1 MLFLTGDE
9 ESSAHLMEAM
19 KDGYV
24 NVSLVKVIVEGSAG
38 VGKTC
43 LLHLLLKRP
52 PPQKRHSTGVA
63 ERAIRVIRVWKES
76 GEWNEIS
83 TEEFQKMIAEIVP
96 VLYQELRDKKQ
107 GEEEE
112 NENEGEVA
120 IREWEE
126 GEVSGVVLGGMS
138 MVRDDETSVVTVG
151 ETSVVQEVGKGEE
164 IQKRESKHTVNLKD
178 GKAVMEDVL
187 RKLTQMV
194 GSGKTSRR
202 LLDMELM
209 YLTDTGGQQPFW
221 DLIPI
226 FTRATSA
233 TIFVHRLC
241 EELDEHPLNDLYQRG
256 QQVGPS
262 RRATLTTA
270 QAFKTMLRGMHEGGR
285 HSKIITVGTH
295 RDLAEDCKETLMEK
309 NKKLVAISSSNFKR
323 DVVYRN
329 EGLKEVVFPVNT
341 TAPEEVDRKE
351 GEKIRASIEKE
362 ATQHEIPIWW
372 FILQMI
378 LEDLAR
384 KLGRDVLSKEE
395 CLRISDSLG
404 FSEAELN
411 SALSFFDRL
420 NIFFFKETVLP
431 TAVFTNPQVPLDK
444 LSKLVEKQYHLK
456 AAEADP
462 SKAADLAMTGDW
474 QSFRDQGVLT
484 LQMLQEFESHYLEE
498 VFTARHFL
506 LLLEKLLVIAP
517 LSSAKTLSTTEY
529 FFPAVLS
536 TMPESRV
543 SGFLSSR
550 KPGDIAALAV
560 EFPTGWAPPGVFC
573 CSVCHLQ
580 SHSHWEVVHRPHPT
594 SDGSPDSL
602 LTQVFR
608 NCITFTKRGRP
619 GSVTFIDNLAFFVV
633 CVNVGTSKLDRDEL
647 VELCQLVRWEHFA
660 AVKAGLE
667 KTHHSDSNPELSILC
682 PCQSQFCSSELH
694 TAQISDNRRKWICSK
709 DRDVFDCLSPEQN
722 LWLSGPGEPHT
733 HSHMQEH
740 TQSSLMMKAS
750 DDVCHTHGNQQKLS
764 LFWLGC
770 PHKPHMHGSPCT
782 ELFGVCL
789 CLALYCVVDL
799 EPCLLSCP
807 GSSVGRALCLGSG
820 PTRGSSFFFEKC
832 VGLGV
837 VDMHLLCSYT
847 P

>member
-1 MLFLTGDE
+1 
-9 ESSAHLMEAM
+9 MEAM

-43 LLHLLLKRP
+43 LLNLLLKRP
-52 PPQKRHSTGVA
+52 PPEKRHSTGVA

-83 TEEFQKMIAEIVP
+83 TEEFQKMIAEVVP
-96 VLYQELRDKKQ
+96 VLYQELTDKKQ
-107 GEEEE
+107 GKEEE
-112 NENEGEVA
+112 NEVLSELINKEEVG
-120 IREWEE
+120 ITEWEE
-126 GEVSGVVLGGMS
+126 GEVSGVVVGGMS
-138 MVRDDETSVVTVG
+138 MVGDDEFSRASVG
-151 ETSVVQEVGKGEE
+151 EASGVGDEG
-164 IQKRESKHTVNLKD
+164 
-178 GKAVMEDVL
+178 AVIEDVL

-202 LLDMELM
+202 LLDMDLI
-209 YLTDTGGQQPFW
+209 YLTDTGGQQAFW

-226 FTRATSA
+226 FTRDTSA

-262 RRATLTTA
+262 QRATFTTA
-270 QAFKTMLRGMHEGGR
+270 QAFKTMLIGIRKGGR

-295 RDLAEDCKETLMEK
+295 RDLAEDCKETLKEK
-309 NKKLVAISSSNFKR
+309 NEKLVAIASSNFKR

-341 TAPEEVDRKE
+341 KAPEEVDRKE
-351 GEKIRASIEKE
+351 GEKIRGSIEKE
-362 ATQHEIPIWW
+362 ATHHKIPIWW

-384 KLGRDVLSKEE
+384 KLDRDVLSKQE
-395 CLRISDSLG
+395 CLDISKSLG

-420 NIFFFKETVLP
+420 NIFLFKETVLP
-431 TAVFTNPQVPLDK
+431 TAVFTDPQVPLDK
-444 LSKLVEKQYHLK
+444 LSKLVQKQYHLK

-474 QSFRDQGVLT
+474 LSFRDQGVLT
-484 LQMLQEFESHYLEE
+484 LQMLQEFESHYLER
-498 VFTARHFL
+498 VFTARDFL

-517 LSSAKTLSTTEY
+517 LSSTEY

-536 TMPESRV
+536 MMPESRV
-543 SGFLSSR
+543 SEFLSLHR
-550 KPGDIAALAV
+550 AGNIEALVV

-580 SHSHWEVVHRPHPT
+580 SHFHWEVVHRPHSTP
-594 SDGSPDSL
+594 DGSPDSL

-608 NCITFTKRGRP
+608 NCITFTRRGRP
-619 GSVTFIDNLAFFVV
+619 GSVTFIDNLAFYVV
-633 CVNVGTSKLDRDEL
+633 YVKVDTSKMDRDEL
-647 VELCQLVRWEHFA
+647 VELCQLVQSELFA

-667 KTHHSDSNPELSILC
+667 KTHHSDSNPEQSFLC
-682 PCQSQFCSSELH
+682 HCQSQFCTSELH
-694 TAQISDNRRKWICSK
+694 TAQISDNRRKWICSNN
-709 DRDVFDCLSPEQN
+709 RDVFDRLSPEQN
-722 LWLSGPGEPHT
+722 LWLSGPG
-733 HSHMQEH
+733 
-740 TQSSLMMKAS
+740 
-750 DDVCHTHGNQQKLS
+750 
-764 LFWLGC
+764 
-770 PHKPHMHGSPCT
+770 
-782 ELFGVCL
+782 
-789 CLALYCVVDL
+789 
-799 EPCLLSCP
+799 
-807 GSSVGRALCLGSG
+807 
-820 PTRGSSFFFEKC
+820 
-832 VGLGV
+832 
-837 VDMHLLCSYT
+837 
-847 P
+847 

>member
-1 MLFLTGDE
+1 
-9 ESSAHLMEAM
+9 MEAM

-43 LLHLLLKRP
+43 LLNLLLKRP
-52 PPQKRHSTGVA
+52 PPQERHSTGCA
-63 ERAIRVIRVWKES
+63 ERAIRVTRVWKES

-96 VLYQELRDKKQ
+96 VLCQELRDKKQ
-107 GEEEE
+107 ATEEE
-112 NENEGEVA
+112 NEVLSELINEGEVG

-126 GEVSGVVLGGMS
+126 GEVSGVVVGGM
-138 MVRDDETSVVTVG
+138 RDEDDETSVVTVG
-151 ETSVVQEVGKGEE
+151 ETSEVQEVGGSVVGKGEE
-164 IQKRESKHTVNLKD
+164 IQKREIKHTVILKD
-178 GKAVMEDVL
+178 GKAVIEDVL

-202 LLDMELM
+202 LMDMELM

-226 FTRATSA
+226 FTRDTSA

-262 RRATLTTA
+262 QRATFTTA
-270 QAFKTMLRGMHEGGR
+270 QAFKTMLIGMRKGGR
-285 HSKIITVGTH
+285 HSKIITVGTY
-295 RDLAEDCKETLMEK
+295 RDLAEDCKETLKEK
-309 NKKLVAISSSNFKR
+309 NEKLVAIASSNFKR

-341 TAPEEVDRKE
+341 KAPEEVDRKE

-362 ATQHEIPIWW
+362 ATHHKIPIWW

-384 KLGRDVLSKEE
+384 KLDRDVLSKQE
-395 CLRISDSLG
+395 CLDISKSLG

-420 NIFFFKETVLP
+420 NIFLFKETVLP
-431 TAVFTNPQVPLDK
+431 TAVFTNPQVLLDK
-444 LSKLVEKQYHLK
+444 LSKLVQKQYHLK

-474 QSFRDQGVLT
+474 LSFRDQGVLT
-484 LQMLQEFESHYLEE
+484 LQMLQEFESHYLER
-498 VFTARHFL
+498 VFTARDFL

-517 LSSAKTLSTTEY
+517 LSSTEY

-536 TMPESRV
+536 MMPESCV
-543 SGFLSSR
+543 SEFLSLHR
-550 KPGDIAALAV
+550 AGNIEALVV

-580 SHSHWEVVHRPHPT
+580 SNFHWEVVHRPHSTP
-594 SDGSPDSL
+594 DGSPDSL

-608 NCITFTKRGRP
+608 NSITFTRRGRL

-633 CVNVGTSKLDRDEL
+633 CVNVDTSKLDRDEL
-647 VELCQLVRWEHFA
+647 VELCQLVRSELFA

-667 KTHHSDSNPELSILC
+667 KTHHSDSDHEQSFLC
-682 PCQSQFCSSELH
+682 HCQSQFCTSELH

-709 DRDVFDCLSPEQN
+709 NRDVFDRLSPEQN
-722 LWLSGPGEPHT
+722 LWLSGPG
-733 HSHMQEH
+733 
-740 TQSSLMMKAS
+740 
-750 DDVCHTHGNQQKLS
+750 
-764 LFWLGC
+764 
-770 PHKPHMHGSPCT
+770 
-782 ELFGVCL
+782 
-789 CLALYCVVDL
+789 
-799 EPCLLSCP
+799 
-807 GSSVGRALCLGSG
+807 
-820 PTRGSSFFFEKC
+820 
-832 VGLGV
+832 
-837 VDMHLLCSYT
+837 
-847 P
+847 

>member
-1 MLFLTGDE
+1 
-9 ESSAHLMEAM
+9 M
-19 KDGYV
+19 KKGYV

-43 LLHLLLKRP
+43 LLNLLLKRP
-52 PPQKRHSTGVA
+52 HPQERHSTGCT
-63 ERAIRVIRVWKES
+63 ERAIRVIRVGKKR
-76 GEWNEIS
+76 GKWNEIS
-83 TEEFQKMIAEIVP
+83 SEEFEKMIAEVVP
-96 VLYQELRDKKQ
+96 VLYEELRGRGQ
-107 GEEEE
+107 GKGETNKVVSESKMEV
-112 NENEGEVA
+112 EGEVG
-120 IREWEE
+120 IREGEE
-126 GEVSGVVLGGMS
+126 RVVGVV
-138 MVRDDETSVVTVG
+138 
-151 ETSVVQEVGKGEE
+151 EV
-164 IQKRESKHTVNLKD
+164 RESKGDGGQEVTKSKRTVNCKVVIEEVTKRL
-178 GKAVMEDVL
+178 L
-187 RKLTQMV
+187 
-194 GSGKTSRR
+194 GSGKTSRQ
-202 LLDMELM
+202 LLDTELI

-226 FTRATSA
+226 FTYDTSA

-262 RRATLTTA
+262 QRATLTTA

-295 RDLAEDCKETLMEK
+295 RDLAGECKETLTEK
-309 NKKLVAISSSNFKR
+309 NNKLVAIASSNFKR

-341 TAPEEVDRKE
+341 KAPEEVDRKE
-351 GEKIRASIEKE
+351 GEKIRTSIEKG

-395 CLRISDSLG
+395 CLHVSDLLG

-411 SALSFFDRL
+411 AALSFLDRL
-420 NIFFFKETVLP
+420 NIFLFKETVLP

-474 QSFRDQGVLT
+474 QRFRDQGVFT
-484 LQMLQEFESHYLEE
+484 LQMLQEFESHYLEG
-498 VFTARHFL
+498 VFTARDFL

-517 LSSAKTLSTTEY
+517 LSSTEPLSTTEY

-536 TMPESRV
+536 MMPESQV
-543 SGFLSSR
+543 SEFLSSR
-550 KPGDIAALAV
+550 RAGDIAALAV

-580 SHSHWEVVHRPHPT
+580 SHSHWEVVHRPHSTP
-594 SDGSPDSL
+594 DGSPDSL
-602 LTQVFR
+602 TQVFR
-608 NCITFTKRGRP
+608 NSITFTRRGRP

-633 CVNVGTSKLDRDEL
+633 GVNVDTKMERDEL
-647 VELCQLVRWEHFA
+647 VELCQLVQSDLFA

-682 PCQSQFCSSELH
+682 PCQSQFCTSELH
-694 TAQISDNRRKWICSK
+694 TAEISPRRWICPKKREVS
-709 DRDVFDCLSPEQN
+709 DYLSSEQT
-722 LWLSGPGEPHT
+722 LWLNGPATGEPCTHT
-733 HSHMQEH
+733 HALTHTHAHTH
-740 TQSSLMMKAS
+740 TQDIGYTFTVSL
-750 DDVCHTHGNQQKLS
+750 
-764 LFWLGC
+764 
-770 PHKPHMHGSPCT
+770 
-782 ELFGVCL
+782 
-789 CLALYCVVDL
+789 
-799 EPCLLSCP
+799 
-807 GSSVGRALCLGSG
+807 
-820 PTRGSSFFFEKC
+820 
-832 VGLGV
+832 
-837 VDMHLLCSYT
+837 
-847 P
+847 

>member
-1 MLFLTGDE
+1 
-9 ESSAHLMEAM
+9 MEAM

-43 LLHLLLKRP
+43 LLNLLLKRP
-52 PPQKRHSTGVA
+52 PPQERHSTGCA

-96 VLYQELRDKKQ
+96 VLYQELRNKKK
-107 GEEEE
+107 GKEEE
-112 NENEGEVA
+112 NEVLS
-120 IREWEE
+120 EW
-126 GEVSGVVLGGMS
+126 SS
-138 MVRDDETSVVTVG
+138 VG
-151 ETSVVQEVGKGEE
+151 ETSGVGDEG
-164 IQKRESKHTVNLKD
+164 
-178 GKAVMEDVL
+178 AVIEDVL
-187 RKLTQMV
+187 GKLTQMV
-194 GSGKTSRR
+194 GNGKTSRR
-202 LLDMELM
+202 LMDMELM
-209 YLTDTGGQQPFW
+209 YLTDTGGQQAFW

-226 FTRATSA
+226 FTRDTSA

-241 EELDEHPLNDLYQRG
+241 EELNEHPLNDLYQGG

-262 RRATLTTA
+262 QRAILTTA
-270 QAFKTMLRGMHEGGR
+270 QAFKTMLRGMRKGGR

-295 RDLAEDCKETLMEK
+295 RDLAGDCKETLKEK
-309 NKKLVAISSSNFKR
+309 NKKLVAIASSNFKR

-341 TAPEEVDRKE
+341 KAPEEVDRKE
-351 GEKIRASIEKE
+351 GEKIRTIIEKG
-362 ATQHEIPIWW
+362 ATQREIPIWW

-378 LEDLAR
+378 LEYLAR

-395 CLRISDSLG
+395 CLHVSNSLG

-411 SALSFFDRL
+411 SALSFFDQL
-420 NIFFFKETVLP
+420 NIFLFKETVLP

-462 SKAADLAMTGDW
+462 SKAADVAM

-484 LQMLQEFESHYLEE
+484 LQMLQKFESHYLEG
-498 VFTARHFL
+498 VFTPRDFL
-506 LLLEKLLVIAP
+506 MLLEKLLVIAP
-517 LSSAKTLSTTEY
+517 LSSTEY

-536 TMPESRV
+536 TMPESQV
-543 SGFLSSR
+543 SEFLSSR
-550 KPGDIAALAV
+550 RAGGIAALAV

-580 SHSHWEVVHRPHPT
+580 SHSHWEVVHRPHSTP
-594 SDGSPDSL
+594 DGSPDSL
-602 LTQVFR
+602 LTQVFH
-608 NCITFTKRGRP
+608 NCITFTRRGRP

-633 CVNVGTSKLDRDEL
+633 CVNVDTSKMDRDEL
-647 VELCQLVRWEHFA
+647 VELCQLVRSEIFA

-667 KTHHSDSNPELSILC
+667 KTHHSDSNPGQSFLC

-709 DRDVFDCLSPEQN
+709 NRDVFDCLSPEQN
-722 LWLSGPGEPHT
+722 LWPSGPGEPHT
-733 HSHMQEH
+733 QSTHSRH
-740 TQSSLMMKAS
+740 S
-750 DDVCHTHGNQQKLS
+750 
-764 LFWLGC
+764 
-770 PHKPHMHGSPCT
+770 
-782 ELFGVCL
+782 
-789 CLALYCVVDL
+789 
-799 EPCLLSCP
+799 
-807 GSSVGRALCLGSG
+807 
-820 PTRGSSFFFEKC
+820 
-832 VGLGV
+832 
-837 VDMHLLCSYT
+837 
-847 P
+847 